1 MQHGS
6 HAIATALASGASSAW
21 VSRGAT
27 WARENTVWEEDDDQF
42 PMWRYLYYAVRGHV
56 QFRPVMFCGPLAIPD
71 VLLIFGGTGEAFNPT
86 APVSVGGGLDHELAD
101 QTRRIPAKW
110 APRAVFFSPRA
121 EDRNVT
127 VQSWTKAEGHIRSV
141 TAPFEQTLEL
151 VGTWIDEWAKTETTS
166 STRIAGPEEGDE
178 PSELSTGPI
187 LSIGDLVHL
196 DLVDAI
202 PAIAG
207 QAFEPLLTYIDRVLE
222 SDVIADRSTIA
233 GLERD
238 RESIHRDL
246 YENPDYADVAVL
258 LTVTNRV
265 LRVLTP
271 FAAPENMPLLEAL
284 AATASTPKPDQAD
297 AIAAADELADAIAA
311 SGTVDP
317 GGQSIYEWLAAR
329 LGWYRTVATQQVR
342 SGLPQVGPGLVGVAT
357 GADILHLLGMSG
369 QGAVLV
375 ATYVMTL
382 VLLWRPVDG
391 QHPDGAL

>member
-1 MQHGS
+1 
-6 HAIATALASGASSAW
+6 
-21 VSRGAT
+21 
-27 WARENTVWEEDDDQF
+27 
-42 PMWRYLYYAVRGHV
+42 
-56 QFRPVMFCGPLAIPD
+56 MFCGPLATPD
-71 VLLIFGGTGEAFNPT
+71 VLLIFGATGEAFDPT
-86 APVSVGGGLDHELAD
+86 VPVFVGGGLDHELAD

-127 VQSWTKAEGHIRSV
+127 VQSWTEAEGHIRSV

-166 STRIAGPEEGDE
+166 STRPTGPEEGDE
-178 PSELSTGPI
+178 PTEPPTGPI

-196 DLVDAI
+196 ELVEAV
-202 PAIAG
+202 PAIAT

-222 SDVIADRSTIA
+222 SHVITDRSTIA

-284 AATASTPKPDQAD
+284 AAKASTPKPDQAD

-317 GGQSIYEWLAAR
+317 GGQSIYEWLATK
-329 LGWYRTVATQQVR
+329 LGWYRTVATHQVQD
-342 SGLPQVGPGLVGVAT
+342 GLPQVGPALVGVAT

-369 QGAVLV
+369 RGAVLV

-382 VLLWRPVDG
+382 VLLWRPSDG
-391 QHPDGAL
+391 QHPGGAV